1 MRATERHRRKA
12 ARTLT
17 SGLALSATLG
27 TLGLAVDGCAFDP
40 SDRWL
45 YQPPTEAECTPGEF
59 RCTKLLERCD
69 EAADGPVW
77 KRVDDC
83 TKKGL
88 VCAASLG
95 ACATCIPGSKSC
107 EGATTREC
115 AEDGSAWEETGTC
128 DESTGEACREGDCR
142 HLCAVA
148 VRERS
153 NVGCEYWA
161 ADLDNADVGDAR
173 NAAAQQYAV
182 VVSNA
187 QPDVTAVVTIEQ
199 DDSEPG
205 EANQPIEIARAEI
218 PPRSLRTFKLGPR
231 EVDGSPPGT
240 FNSGTHTALTR
251 NAYRIRS
258 TFPVVAYQF
267 NPLSNVG
274 VFSNDASLLK
284 PREAVE
290 PDTEEMADAY
300 VVLGWPQTIASTDD
314 PRTNFS
320 PEDPVDLRAF
330 LTLIG
335 TRENT
340 RVRVRPT
347 TRILGAPG
355 IPETLPGGEL
365 EMTLGA
371 FDVLNLETDDFNAD
385 FTGTVVAANGPVV
398 AFSGSEASDAPYFDS
413 LTYRACCAD
422 HLEEQLDHLRTAGR
436 LFVAPVTPNR
446 TRALAAAGA
455 AVGLADQPDFFRIIA
470 ATGAGARFTTS
481 LSPTSRELSAR
492 GDYVDLATDRSFV
505 LSSDEPVMIMNV
517 SASQQAA
524 GVPDQLPG
532 GDPSTL
538 VVPPI
543 EQFRSTYVFL
553 TPDQYAFDFVRIAA
567 PEDAVIVFDGIPLED
582 IPSCVTERA
591 GSIRQPL
598 ARPEDWIVTICEL
611 SSPIIDPT
619 KPAPDDLSP
628 GFQNDGVHLIESD
641 RKIGV
646 LVDGFDRFVSYAYAA
661 GTELTFIVPR

>member
-1 MRATERHRRKA
+1 VA
-12 ARTLT
+12 
-17 SGLALSATLG
+17 GALGVT
-27 TLGLAVDGCAFDP
+27 VHGCVFDP
-40 SDRWL
+40 GDRWI
-45 YQPPTEAECTPGEF
+45 YEPTTGACETGVF
-59 RCTKLLERCD
+59 RCTAERLERCD
-69 EAADGPVW
+69 DAVWEPV
-77 KRVDDC
+77 DHC
-83 TKKGL
+83 TKKAL
-88 VCAASLG
+88 VCAAALG
-95 ACATCIPGSKSC
+95 ACATCVPGSTSC
-107 EGATTREC
+107 DGQTTRQC
-115 AEDGSAWEETGTC
+115 LDDGSGWEETGAC
-128 DESTGEACREGDCR
+128 DESLGEACRGGVCQQ
-142 HLCAVA
+142 LCAVA
-148 VRERS
+148 VQERS

-161 ADLDNADVGDAR
+161 ADLDNADVGDAS
-173 NAAAQQYAV
+173 NAAAQQYAI

-187 QPDVTAVVTIEQ
+187 QPDVTAIVTIEQ
-199 DDSEPG
+199 DDSLPG
-205 EANQPIEIARAEI
+205 EENAPIEIAREEI

-240 FNSGTHTALTR
+240 FNSGTHSALTR

-258 TFPVVAYQF
+258 TFPVVGYQF

-290 PDTEEMADAY
+290 PDTDEVADAY

-314 PRTNFS
+314 PRTNFN

-340 RVRVRPT
+340 TVRVRPT

-355 IPETLPGGEL
+355 IPETLPGEEL
-365 EMTLGA
+365 ELTLDP

-385 FTGTVVAANGPVV
+385 FTCTVVAANGPVV
-398 AFSGSEASDAPYFDS
+398 AFSGSEASDAPYFDT
-413 LTYRACCAD
+413 LTERACCAD
-422 HLEEQLDHLRTAGR
+422 HLEEQLDHIRTAGQH
-436 LFVAPVTPNR
+436 FVVAVTPNR
-446 TRALAAAGA
+446 TVALKASGA
-455 AVGLADQPDFFRIIA
+455 AVGVAEQFDYFRVIA
-470 ATGAGARFTTS
+470 MTNAGARFTTS
-481 LSPTSRELSAR
+481 LSPEHFELPAR
-492 GDYVDLATDRSFV
+492 GDYGDLVSNRAFV
-505 LSSDEPVMIMNV
+505 LTSDAPVMMMNV
-517 SASQQAA
+517 SPSQQAA
-524 GVPDQLPG
+524 GVPDKLPG

-553 TPDQYAFDFVRIAA
+553 TPDKYAFDFVRIAA
-567 PEDAVIVFDGIPLED
+567 PADATVVFDGILLED
-582 IPSCVTERA
+582 IPSCVTEPA
-591 GSIRQPL
+591 GTVEQPL
-598 ARPEDWIVTICEL
+598 TAPQDWVVTICEL

-619 KPAPDDLSP
+619 KAAPDDLMP
-628 GFQNDGVHLIESD
+628 GIQNDGVHLVESD

>member
-1 MRATERHRRKA
+1 VAVTFGAT
-12 ARTLT
+12 
-17 SGLALSATLG
+17 
-27 TLGLAVDGCAFDP
+27 VYGCAFDP
-40 SDRWL
+40 GDRWI
-45 YQPPTEAECTPGEF
+45 YEPSTETCKPGVF
-59 RCTKLLERCD
+59 RCAADGLERCD
-69 EAADGPVW
+69 DAADGPVW
-77 KRVDDC
+77 KLIDHC
-83 TKKGL
+83 SKKGL
-88 VCAASLG
+88 VCAAALG
-95 ACATCIPGSKSC
+95 ACTTCVPDSTSC
-107 EGATTREC
+107 DGQTTRRC
-115 AEDGSAWEETGTC
+115 LEDGSGWEETGAC
-128 DESTGEACREGDCR
+128 DESLGEACRGGVCLQ
-142 HLCAVA
+142 LCAVA
-148 VRERS
+148 MRERS

-161 ADLDNADVGDAR
+161 ADLDNADVGDTR
-173 NAAAQQYAV
+173 NAAAQQYAI

-199 DDSEPG
+199 DDSLPG
-205 EANQPIEIARAEI
+205 EENAPIEIAREEI

-240 FNSGTHTALTR
+240 FNSGTHSALTR
-251 NAYRIRS
+251 NAYRVRS
-258 TFPVVAYQF
+258 TFPVVSYQF

-290 PDTEEMADAY
+290 PDTEEVEDAY

-314 PRTNFS
+314 PRTNFN
-320 PEDPVDLRAF
+320 PAEPIDLRAF

-340 RVRVRPT
+340 TVRVRPT

-355 IPETLPGGEL
+355 IPETLPGEEL
-365 EMTLGA
+365 ELTLDP

-398 AFSGSEASDAPYFDS
+398 AFSGSEASDAPYFDT
-413 LTYRACCAD
+413 LTDRACCAD
-422 HLEEQLDHLRTAGR
+422 HLEEQLDHLRTAGQR
-436 LFVAPVTPNR
+436 FVAAVTPNR
-446 TRALAAAGA
+446 SVALKAAGA
-455 AVGLADQPDFFRIIA
+455 AIGIADQSDYFRVIA
-470 ATGAGARFTTS
+470 MTDAGARFTTS
-481 LSPTSRELSAR
+481 LSPEQFELSGR
-492 GDYVDLATDRSFV
+492 GDFGDLVSDRAFV
-505 LSSDEPVMIMNV
+505 LTSDAPVMMMNV

-538 VVPPI
+538 IVPPI

-567 PEDAVIVFDGIPLED
+567 PADAVIVFDGIPLPD
-582 IPSCVTERA
+582 IPTCVTEPA
-591 GSIRQPL
+591 GSVAAPL
-598 ARPEDWIVTICEL
+598 SPPEDWVVTVCEL
-611 SSPIIDPT
+611 SSPIVDPT
-619 KPAPDDLSP
+619 KSAPDDLMP

>member
-1 MRATERHRRKA
+1 VR
-12 ARTLT
+12 
-17 SGLALSATLG
+17 GLALSAAG
-27 TLGLAVDGCAFDP
+27 ALGLVVDGCSFDP
-40 SDRWL
+40 GDRWVEV
-45 YQPPTEAECTPGEF
+45 PTTETCTLGAF
-59 RCTKLLERCD
+59 RCTSVLERCD
-69 EAADGPVW
+69 DAADGPVW
-77 KRVDDC
+77 KRIDNC
-83 TKKGL
+83 EKKGL
-88 VCAASLG
+88 VCAAALG
-95 ACATCIPGSKSC
+95 ACTACIPGSKSC
-107 EGATTREC
+107 DGSTTLEC
-115 AEDGSAWEETGTC
+115 MTDGSAFEETGSC
-128 DESTGEACREGDCR
+128 DESAGEACRGGECQQ
-142 HLCAVA
+142 LCAVA

-161 ADLDNADVGDAR
+161 ADLDNADVGDTR

-187 QPDVTAVVTIEQ
+187 QPDVTAIVTIEQ
-199 DDSEPG
+199 DDSLPG
-205 EANQPIEIARAEI
+205 EENQPIEIASARI

-258 TFPVVAYQF
+258 TFPVVSYQF

-290 PDTEEMADAY
+290 PDTDEMADAY

-320 PEDPVDLRAF
+320 PEEPVDLRAF

-340 RVRVRPT
+340 TVRVRPT

-355 IPETLPGGEL
+355 IPETRAGGEL
-365 EMTLGA
+365 EVELGP

-398 AFSGSEASDAPYFDS
+398 AFSGSEASDAPYFET
-413 LTYRACCAD
+413 LTSRACCAD
-422 HLEEQLDHLRTAGR
+422 HLEEQLDHVRTAGR
-436 LFVAPVTPNR
+436 LFVAAVTPNR
-446 TRALAAAGA
+446 TLALEAAGA
-455 AVGLADQPDFFRIIA
+455 AVGIATQADYFRVIA
-470 ATGAGARFTTS
+470 TTDAGARFTTS
-481 LSPTSRELSAR
+481 LSANPRQLAAR
-492 GDYVDLATDRSFV
+492 GDYVDLVSDRPFV
-505 LSSDEPVMIMNV
+505 LTSDEPVMMMNV

-524 GVPDQLPG
+524 GVPEQLPG

-538 VVPPI
+538 IVPPL
-543 EQFRSTYVFL
+543 EQYRSTYVFL

-567 PEDAVIVFDGIPLED
+567 PDGATIVFDGIPLED
-582 IPSCVTERA
+582 IPTCITEPAGTIQPPLSPAEQWVVT
-591 GSIRQPL
+591 S
-598 ARPEDWIVTICEL
+598 CEL

-619 KPAPDDLSP
+619 KAAPDDLIP
-628 GFQNDGVHLIESD
+628 GFQNDGVHIVESD

>member
-1 MRATERHRRKA
+1 LRATDDARRS
-12 ARTLT
+12 ARLA
-17 SGLALSATLG
+17 SGLGLVAAAATA
-27 TLGLAVDGCAFDP
+27 LAVHGCAFDP
-40 SDRWL
+40 GDRWL
-45 YQPPTEAECTPGEF
+45 YQPTTEGCTPGAF
-59 RCTKLLERCD
+59 RCSKALERCD
-69 EAADGPVW
+69 ETADGPAW
-77 KRVDDC
+77 KRIDDC
-83 TKKGL
+83 SKKGL
-88 VCAASLG
+88 VCAASIG
-95 ACATCIPGSKSC
+95 ACATCVPGSKSC
-107 EGATTREC
+107 DGPTTREC
-115 AEDGSAWEETGTC
+115 SEDGSEWAETGTC
-128 DESTGEACREGDCR
+128 DEAAGQACREGDCR

-161 ADLDNADVGDAR
+161 ADLDNADVGDSR

-199 DDSEPG
+199 DDSLPG
-205 EANQPIEIARAEI
+205 ERNAPIEIAREEI

-240 FNSGTHTALTR
+240 FNSGTHSALTR

-258 TFPVVAYQF
+258 NFPVVTYQF

-290 PDTEEMADAY
+290 PDSDDMADAY
-300 VVLGWPQTIASTDD
+300 MVLGWPQTIASTDD
-314 PRTNFS
+314 PRTNFN
-320 PEDPVDLRAF
+320 PDEPVDLRAF

-340 RVRVRPT
+340 TVRVRPT
-347 TRILGAPG
+347 TRVLGAPG

-365 EMTLGA
+365 ELTLDP

-385 FTGTVVAANGPVV
+385 FTGTVVAADGPVV
-398 AFSGSEASDAPYFDS
+398 AFSGSEASDAPYFES

-436 LFVAPVTPNR
+436 LFVAAVTPNR
-446 TRALAAAGA
+446 TLALAAAGA
-455 AVGLADQPDFFRIIA
+455 AVGLAAQADYFRIIA
-470 ATGAGARFTTS
+470 TTDAGARFTTS
-481 LSPTSRELSAR
+481 LSDDVEELAAR
-492 GDYVDLATDRSFV
+492 GDYVDVASDRAFV
-505 LSSDEPVMIMNV
+505 LSSDEPVMMMNV

-538 VVPPI
+538 IVPPI
-543 EQFRSTYVFL
+543 EQYRSTYVFL

-567 PEDAVIVFDGIPLED
+567 PEGAVIVFDGMPLED
-582 IPSCVTERA
+582 IPTCVTESA
-591 GSIRQPL
+591 GPVRPPL
-598 ARPEDWIVTICEL
+598 SEEENWVVTSCAL
-611 SSPIIDPT
+611 SFPIIDPN
-619 KPAPDDLSP
+619 KAAPDDLSP
-628 GFQNDGVHLIESD
+628 GIQNDGVHIIESD
-641 RKIGV
+641 RRIGV

-661 GTELTFIVPR
+661 GTELSFIVPR

>member
-1 MRATERHRRKA
+1 VTRALALTA
-12 ARTLT
+12 A
-17 SGLALSATLG
+17 SAFGLAS
-27 TLGLAVDGCAFDP
+27 DGCGFD
-40 SDRWL
+40 SGDRWVDV
-45 YQPPTEAECTPGEF
+45 PTTEVCALGDF
-59 RCTKLLERCD
+59 RCSNLLERCD
-69 EAADGPVW
+69 GTADGPAW

-83 TKKGL
+83 EKKGL
-88 VCAASLG
+88 VCAAALG
-95 ACATCIPGSKSC
+95 ACTSCLPGSKSC
-107 EGATTREC
+107 DGPTTLEC
-115 AEDGSAWEETGTC
+115 LADGSAFEETGSC
-128 DESTGEACREGDCR
+128 DESAGEACRDGNCQ

-148 VRERS
+148 ARERS

-199 DDSEPG
+199 DDSLPG
-205 EANQPIEIARAEI
+205 EKNAPIEIAREQI

-258 TFPVVAYQF
+258 TFPVVSYQF

-290 PDTEEMADAY
+290 PDTDEMTDAY
-300 VVLGWPQTIASTDD
+300 IVLGWPQTIASTDD
-314 PRTNFS
+314 PRTNFN
-320 PEDPVDLRAF
+320 PADPIDLRAF

-340 RVRVRPT
+340 TVRVRPT
-347 TRILGAPG
+347 TRVLGAPG
-355 IPETLPGGEL
+355 IPETEPGGEL
-365 EMTLGA
+365 ELTLGP

-398 AFSGSEASDAPYFDS
+398 AFSGSEASDAPYFET
-413 LTYRACCAD
+413 LTDRACCAD

-436 LFVAPVTPNR
+436 HFVAAVTPNR
-446 TRALAAAGA
+446 TIALKAAGA
-455 AVGLADQPDFFRIIA
+455 AVGIAPQADYFRVIA
-470 ATGAGARFTTS
+470 TTDAGARFTTS
-481 LSPTSRELSAR
+481 LTPAPWELAVG
-492 GDYVDLATDRSFV
+492 GDYVDLVSDRPFV
-505 LSSDEPVMIMNV
+505 LTSDQPVMMMNV

-524 GVPDQLPG
+524 GVSDQLPG

-538 VVPPI
+538 IVPPI
-543 EQFRSTYVFL
+543 EQYRSTYVFL

-567 PEDAVIVFDGIPLED
+567 PEGATVVFDGIPLED
-582 IPSCVTERA
+582 IPTCVEAPA
-591 GSIRQPL
+591 GSVKMQLSPE
-598 ARPEDWIVTICEL
+598 EDWVVTTCEL

-619 KPAPDDLSP
+619 KVAPDDLLP
-628 GFQNDGVHLIESD
+628 GFQNDGVHIVESD

-661 GTELTFIVPR
+661 GTELSFIVPR

>member
-1 MRATERHRRKA
+1 MRATDRR
-12 ARTLT
+12 RRFSRLG
-17 SGLALSATLG
+17 SGLALGVALA
-27 TLGLAVDGCAFDP
+27 LGLAAYGCSFDP
-40 SDRWL
+40 GDRWL
-45 YQPPTEAECTPGEF
+45 YAPTTEGCTPGVF
-59 RCTKLLERCD
+59 RCSSELLERCD

-77 KRVDDC
+77 KRIDNC

-88 VCAASLG
+88 VCAAALG
-95 ACATCIPGSKSC
+95 ECATCVPGSKSC
-107 EGATTREC
+107 DGATTLEC
-115 AEDGSAWEETGTC
+115 AEDGSEWEETGEC
-128 DESTGEACREGDCR
+128 DESTGHACRNGGCEQ
-142 HLCAVA
+142 LCAVA

-199 DDSEPG
+199 DDSLPG
-205 EANQPIEIARAEI
+205 DENAPIEIARAEI

-251 NAYRIRS
+251 GAYRIRS
-258 TFPVVAYQF
+258 TFPVVTYQF

-290 PDTEEMADAY
+290 PDTDEMADAY

-314 PRTNFS
+314 PRTNFN
-320 PEDPVDLRAF
+320 PDEPVDLRAF

-340 RVRVRPT
+340 TVRVRPT

-355 IPETLPGGEL
+355 VPETLPGGEL
-365 EMTLGA
+365 EVTLDP

-385 FTGTVVAANGPVV
+385 FTGTVVAADGPVV
-398 AFSGSEASDAPYFDS
+398 VFSGSEASDAPYFS
-413 LTYRACCAD
+413 TLTYRACCAD
-422 HLEEQLDHLRTAGR
+422 HLEEQLDHVRTAGR
-436 LFVAPVTPNR
+436 RFVASVTPNR
-446 TRALAAAGA
+446 TVALKAAGA
-455 AVGLADQPDFFRIIA
+455 AVGVAQQADYFRVIA
-470 ATGAGARFTTS
+470 TTDEGARFTTS
-481 LSPTSRELSAR
+481 LSPAVQELPAR
-492 GDYVDLATDRSFV
+492 GDYVDIAGDAPFV
-505 LSSDEPVMIMNV
+505 LSSDNPVMMMNV

-538 VVPPI
+538 IVPPI

-567 PEDAVIVFDGIPLED
+567 PAGATIVFDGIPIED
-582 IPSCVTERA
+582 IPSCILQPAGTVTD
-591 GSIRQPL
+591 PL
-598 ARPEDWIVTICEL
+598 APPEDWVVIVCEL

-619 KPAPDDLSP
+619 KAAPDDLTP
-628 GFQNDGVHLIESD
+628 GVQNDGVHLIESD

>member
-1 MRATERHRRKA
+1 VRRRRRAA
-12 ARTLT
+12 
-17 SGLALSATLG
+17 SGLGIAAALALG
-27 TLGLAVDGCAFDP
+27 VGVHGCAFDP
-40 SDRWL
+40 GDRWL
-45 YQPPTEAECTPGEF
+45 YVPTDKTCTPGEF
-59 RCTKLLERCD
+59 RCGKALEHCA
-69 EAADGPVW
+69 EGAEGPVW

-83 TKKGL
+83 AKKGL
-88 VCAASLG
+88 VCSVELG
-95 ACATCIPGSKSC
+95 ACTACLPKTRSC
-107 EGATTREC
+107 DGATTREC
-115 AEDGSAWEETGTC
+115 PADGSGWLELETC
-128 DESTGEACREGDCR
+128 DASVGDACRLGYCR
-142 HLCAVA
+142 QLCSLAL
-148 VRERS
+148 RERS

-182 VVSNA
+182 VISNP
-187 QPDVTAVVTIEQ
+187 QPDVTVKVIIEQ
-199 DDSEPG
+199 DDSQPG
-205 EANQPIEIARAEI
+205 EPNAEIEIASAEI

-258 TFPVVAYQF
+258 DFPVVAYQF

-290 PDTEEMADAY
+290 PVGDDMADAY

-314 PRTNFS
+314 PRTNFN
-320 PEDPVDLRAF
+320 PDDPVDLRAF

-340 RVRVRPT
+340 TVRVRPT

-355 IPETLPGGEL
+355 IPETRPGGEL
-365 EMTLGA
+365 EITLDP

-385 FTGTVVAANGPVV
+385 FTGTIIAANGPVI
-398 AFSGSEASDAPYFDS
+398 AFSGSEASDAPYFDT

-422 HLEEQLDHLRTAGR
+422 HLEEQLDHVRTAGT
-436 LFVAPVTPNR
+436 LFVAAVTPNR
-446 TRALAAAGA
+446 TMALAAAGA
-455 AVGLADQPDFFRIIA
+455 AVGLATQADYFRIIA
-470 ATGAGARFTTS
+470 TTDAGARFSTS
-481 LSPTSRELSAR
+481 LSDTLRQLPAR
-492 GDYVDLATDRSFV
+492 ADYIDLATDRSFV
-505 LSSDEPVMIMNV
+505 LTSDAPVMVMNI

-538 VVPPI
+538 IVPPI
-543 EQFRSTYVFL
+543 EQYRSSYVFL
-553 TPDQYAFDFVRIAA
+553 TPDQYAFDFVRIAS
-567 PEDAVIVFDGIPLED
+567 PRDAVIVVDGIPLED
-582 IPSCVTERA
+582 IPTCVTEEA
-591 GSIRQPL
+591 GTLAPL
-598 ARPEDWIVTICEL
+598 QAPPEDWIVTTCEL

-619 KPAPDDLSP
+619 KAAPDDLLP

-641 RKIGV
+641 RNIGV

-661 GTELTFIVPR
+661 GTELNFISPPR

>member
-1 MRATERHRRKA
+1 MRATDLGA
-12 ARTLT
+12 ALL
-17 SGLALSATLG
+17 LALALT
-27 TLGLAVDGCAFDP
+27 AHGCAFDP
-40 SDRWL
+40 GDRWL
-45 YQPPTEAECTPGEF
+45 YQPPTQAECELGAF
-59 RCTKLLERCD
+59 RCTKHLERCD
-69 EAADGPVW
+69 DAADGPVW
-77 KRVDDC
+77 KRIDDC

-88 VCAASLG
+88 VCAAALG
-95 ACATCIPGSKSC
+95 ACSACIPGSKSC
-107 EGATTREC
+107 DGATTLAC
-115 AEDGSAWEETGTC
+115 ADDGSEWQDTGTC
-128 DESTGEACREGDCR
+128 DESAGEACREGDCR
-142 HLCAVA
+142 HLCAIA

-182 VVSNA
+182 VISNA
-187 QPDVTAVVTIEQ
+187 QHDVTAVVTIEQ
-199 DDSEPG
+199 DDSLPG
-205 EANQPIEIARAEI
+205 ERNQPIEIASARI

-258 TFPVVAYQF
+258 NFPVVTYQF
-267 NPLSNVG
+267 NPLDNVG

-290 PDTEEMADAY
+290 PDTDDMADAY

-314 PRTNFS
+314 PRTNFN
-320 PEDPVDLRAF
+320 PKDPVDLRAF

-340 RVRVRPT
+340 TVRVRPT

-355 IPETLPGGEL
+355 VPETRAGGEL
-365 EMTLGA
+365 EVTLDP

-385 FTGTVVAANGPVV
+385 FTGTVVAADGPVI
-398 AFSGSEASDAPYFDS
+398 AFSGSEASDAPYFDT

-436 LFVAPVTPNR
+436 LFVGAVTPNR
-446 TRALAAAGA
+446 TVALAAAGA
-455 AVGLADQPDFFRIIA
+455 AVGFADQPDFFRVIA
-470 ATGAGARFTTS
+470 TTDAGARFTTS
-481 LSPTSRELSAR
+481 LSPAPRELPAR

-505 LSSDEPVMIMNV
+505 LSSDEPVMMMNV

-538 VVPPI
+538 IVPPI

-553 TPDQYAFDFVRIAA
+553 TPDKYAFDFVRIAH
-567 PEDAVIVFDGIPLED
+567 PVGAVIVFDGTPLED
-582 IPSCVTERA
+582 IPTCVETPA
-591 GSIRQPL
+591 GPVQMPL
-598 ARPEDWIVTICEL
+598 TAPESWVVTVCEL

-619 KPAPDDLSP
+619 KAAPDDLSP
-628 GFQNDGVHLIESD
+628 GFQNDGVHIIESD

-661 GTELTFIVPR
+661 GTELSFIVPR